1 MISFLF
7 EEGVLTVG
15 TMSGLFT
22 AAMLNSFRVNI
33 LEPSIDIVL
42 PSYLLDNQFDNIL
55 DPSNIVMNGGDNNTG
70 NSSNNKNNIKWQT
83 FLRDLITWLIVM
95 CCLYIFWKSVLN
107 KYRKV

>member
-42 PSYLLDNQFDNIL
+42 PSYLLDNQFGNIL